1 MITKKCQIRAT
12 APITCFSV
20 PIIGNTKL
28 DLTSEEIYKCL
39 CAKAEVLEILEN
51 GKTINLDFT
60 NYNRDNSIIGEPIVI
75 EKTSDTVYEE
85 LQKLVKDTPVDVTEN
100 NFTIVDESDEVVVGD
115 TISTEHEN
123 EPEVIISA
131 SENTTTDYEAET
143 TSTTSEAYIVKDRKY
158 ENKKNKNKKK

>member
-12 APITCFSV
+12 TPITCFSV

-28 DLTSEEIYKCL
+28 NLTSEEIYKCL

-60 NYNRDNSIIGEPIVI
+60 NYNRDNSIIGEPIVT
-75 EKTSDTVYEE
+75 EKTSDTVTEE
-85 LQKLVKDTPVDVTEN
+85 LQEVVDTPVDITEN
-100 NFTIVDESDEVVVGD
+100 NLSIVGETDEVIVGD
-115 TISTEHEN
+115 TISTEHED
-123 EPEVIISA
+123 EAEVIIST
-131 SENTTTDYEAET
+131 SENTTTDYESET
-143 TSTTSEAYIVKDRKY
+143 TSTSSEAYIVKDHKY